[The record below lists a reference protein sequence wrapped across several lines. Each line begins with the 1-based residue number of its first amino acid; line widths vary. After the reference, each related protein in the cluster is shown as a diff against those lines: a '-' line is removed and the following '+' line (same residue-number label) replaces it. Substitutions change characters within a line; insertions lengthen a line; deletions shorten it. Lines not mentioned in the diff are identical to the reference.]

1 MRLFKRV
8 ARPVQVSRV
17 TPEFG
22 VRLTL
27 RRHDRI
33 VRRDARGAIQIT
45 RITEDRVEVTDVCG
59 ATAHSFTSNGV
70 RLS

>member
-1 MRLFKRV
+1 MRLFN
-8 ARPVQVSRV
+8 RPVRPVPALGS

-27 RRHDRI
+27 RRGDRI

-45 RITEDRVEVTDVCG
+45 RVTEDRVEVTDVCRT
-59 ATAHSFTSNGV
+59 TAPGRMRDPSPNA
-70 RLS
+70 